1 MGAAECGLR
10 HLVGML
16 KGKPHNPAL
25 AAHAAGVMG
34 IEHWWG
40 HVSEAV
46 LYGGLMRE
54 MSVESQEPFA
64 MTQSAIFL
72 TYPAT
77 VQVQLPHP
85 QQEVMEGVAWGALE
99 AFPTPAYWH
108 YQVVA
113 RRLAGQPA
121 PYRLGRSLA
130 EEVGAC
136 LLGGHGIPATIG
148 LAAYEHLRAKGAF
161 SGLIHSQEQ
170 IEAWLRE
177 PLWVNERP
185 VNYRFATQKAKYL
198 ASALPA
204 LHRAPIFSHG
214 KALRDWLLRLAG
226 IGPKTASWIARNWL
240 DADDVAILDIH
251 IMRVGQV
258 MGLFP
263 KHYTVEKHY
272 RELENL
278 FLKFS
283 EALGVR
289 ASELDA
295 VIWHEMASSPAAAA
309 FVMDQLEGEEKPAT
323 RKRRTKTFTVQLSL
337 V

>member
-1 MGAAECGLR
+1 
-10 HLVGML
+10 
-16 KGKPHNPAL
+16 
-25 AAHAAGVMG
+25 
-34 IEHWWG
+34 
-40 HVSEAV
+40 
-46 LYGGLMRE
+46 
-54 MSVESQEPFA
+54 
-64 MTQSAIFL
+64 MTQSVVFL
-72 TYPAT
+72 THTAT

-85 QQEVMEGVAWGALE
+85 QHEVMDGLLWGALD

-136 LLGGHGIPATIG
+136 LLGGHGIPATVG
-148 LAAYEHLRAKGAF
+148 LAAYEHLRAKSAF
-161 SGLIHSQEQ
+161 TGPHRSQEQ

-177 PLWVNERP
+177 PLTVNDRQ
-185 VNYRFATQKAKYL
+185 VNYRFAAQKAKYL
-198 ASALPA
+198 AAALPMV
-204 LHRAPIFSHG
+204 HTAPSFKEG
-214 KALRDWLLRLAG
+214 KALRDWLLQLAG

-258 MGLFP
+258 VGLFP
-263 KHYTVEKHY
+263 KHYTVERHY
-272 RELENL
+272 LELEDL

-283 EALGVR
+283 RALGVR
-289 ASELDA
+289 TSELDA
-295 VIWHEMASSPAAAA
+295 VMWHEMASSPSTAA
-309 FVMDQLEGEEKPAT
+309 FIMDRLEAADESAP
-323 RKRRTKTFTVQLSL
+323 RKRRAKSFTAQLML